1 MLLARLLEVDMFNS
15 QQNEMKTDRP
25 HSPSPPRWKGRDS
38 MELAFQLNKRTLNL
52 LKESGTQYRELWSR
66 LESEIIERAAK
77 FPFVILDANFTNEVW
92 WRSASQCPEEP
103 WQDQPSPSMWPSEV
117 ARQLM
122 GELLVFAW
130 HTSKWDRRVARLSL
144 GMSPEV
150 AEVVAALT
158 PQQLDIVSGRN
169 CATLR
174 LRWQCHADFWTRLV
188 DASCAGNELALAEIR
203 LYAKLL
209 LSGEL
214 IGR

>member
-1 MLLARLLEVDMFNS
+1 MFNS

-25 HSPSPPRWKGRDS
+25 PSPSPPRWRGRDS

-52 LKESGTQYRELWSR
+52 LQEAGTQHRELWSR
-66 LESEIIERAAK
+66 LDSEIVERAAE
-77 FPFVILDANFTNEVW
+77 FPFVILDVNFTDVVW
-92 WRSASQCPEEP
+92 WRAASQCPEEP
-103 WQDQPSPSMWPSEV
+103 WQGQLSPAMWPREV

-130 HTSKWDRRVARLSL
+130 HTAKWDRRVARLSL

-158 PQQLDIVSGRN
+158 PQQLDIVSGRHY
-169 CATLR
+169 AALR
-174 LRWQCHADFWTRLV
+174 LRWQAHADFWTRLV
-188 DASCAGNELALAEIR
+188 EASCAGNEQALADIR

-209 LSGEL
+209 LSGGL